1 MKRRR
6 YFYFLIS
13 LWLLNPV
20 ISYAQDKD
28 RTLEYARLM
37 MSEGHPGE
45 AVEAYRRVL
54 YFFPELTDSIA
65 RETGHAYRLSQDQ
78 EKARYYYNLAFHNEK
93 IPSVKTDL
101 TFDII
106 HTYILERDYLK
117 ARLQLINLKHAGLPA
132 DSIKHAFYS
141 GIVFFQTDN
150 YQKSREAFKI
160 YFGQQDTLFINH
172 IIKEAEKSF
181 EKKPRKAMIMSIIV
195 PGLGQAYVNEY
206 TEAANSF
213 IINSAFLSLYFYV
226 ALTYNPIQGFIAV
239 LPWFQRYYIGG
250 IKKARTLAEETRQI
264 RKDELLKKIL
274 EHSTNVY

>member
-1 MKRRR
+1 VLS
-6 YFYFLIS
+6 FS
-13 LWLLNPV
+13 
-20 ISYAQDKD
+20 QDKY
-28 RTLEYARLM
+28 RTLEYARQM
-37 MSEGHPGE
+37 MSEGHAGD

-65 RETGHAYRLSQDQ
+65 RETGHAYRLSQNQ

-117 ARLQLINLKHAGLPA
+117 ARLQLINLRHAGLPV
-132 DSIKHAFYS
+132 DSKKHSFYS

-150 YQKSREAFKI
+150 YQKSREAFNTF
-160 YFGQQDTLFINH
+160 FGQKDTVFINN
-172 IIKEAEKSF
+172 IIAEAEKNF
-181 EKKPRKAMIMSIIV
+181 NKNPRKAMIMSIVV

-250 IKKARTLAEETRQI
+250 IKKAKTLAEEKRQI
-264 RKDELLKKIL
+264 HKDELLTKIL
-274 EHSTNVY
+274 KHSTIDN